1 MNMSDVIEI
10 LEQVREHYLQGYRQS
25 YESFSQAHEKS
36 APEVLLQ
43 LQNRDKLSLAYQLY
57 RIDMASGDSDSP
69 NFSEFNHESHLSF
82 SPIQFTANSIEAEL
96 HPIAW
101 NAVEFETNEFDI
113 NSEVLS
119 DWALKWIDQEEQA
132 ESDEPGI
139 GCYIHSI
146 TFPEL
151 ENGKVH
157 FSIDFGSATITSFHE
172 LLSVLIEMGVTDLK
186 IHSRTLLE
194 GD

>member
-1 MNMSDVIEI
+1 MSDVIEI

-43 LQNRDKLSLAYQLY
+43 LQNREKLPLPYQLY
-57 RIDMASGDSDSP
+57 RVDMASGDSASP

-82 SPIQFTANSIEAEL
+82 NPVQFSANSIEAVL
-96 HPIAW
+96 YPISW
-101 NAVEFETNEFDI
+101 EAVEFETNEFNID
-113 NSEVLS
+113 NENLS
-119 DWALKWIDQEEQA
+119 DWALKWLDQEEQA
-132 ESDEPGI
+132 DTDEFGI

-157 FSIDFGSATITSFHE
+157 FSIDFGSASLASFRE

-194 GD
+194 K

>member
-1 MNMSDVIEI
+1 MSDVIEI

-36 APEVLLQ
+36 PPEVLLQ
-43 LQNRDKLSLAYQLY
+43 LQNREKLPLPYQLY
-57 RIDMASGDSDSP
+57 RVDMASGDSASP

-82 SPIQFTANSIEAEL
+82 NPVQFSANSIEAVL
-96 HPIAW
+96 YPISW
-101 NAVEFETNEFDI
+101 EAVEFETNEFNID
-113 NSEVLS
+113 NENLS
-119 DWALKWIDQEEQA
+119 DWALKWLDQEEQA
-132 ESDEPGI
+132 DTDEFGI

-157 FSIDFGSATITSFHE
+157 FSIDFGSASLASFRE

-194 GD
+194 K

>member
-1 MNMSDVIEI
+1 MSDVIAI

-25 YESFSQAHEKS
+25 YVSFSQTHDKS

-43 LQNRDKLSLAYQLY
+43 LQNRDKLPLSYQLY

-119 DWALKWIDQEEQA
+119 DWALKWLGQEEQA
-132 ESDEPGI
+132 DSDEFGI

-151 ENGKVH
+151 ENSKVH
-157 FSIDFGSATITSFHE
+157 FSIDFGSATLTSFHE

-186 IHSRTLLE
+186 IHSSTLLE
-194 GD
+194 GE

>member
-1 MNMSDVIEI
+1 MSDVIEI
-10 LEQVREHYLQGYRQS
+10 LEQVREHYLQGYRQA
-25 YESFSQAHEKS
+25 YVSFSQAHEKS

-43 LQNRDKLSLAYQLY
+43 LQNREKLPLPYQLY
-57 RIDMASGDSDSP
+57 RVDMASGDSASP

-119 DWALKWIDQEEQA
+119 DWALKWLDQEEQA
-132 ESDEPGI
+132 DSDEFGI

-157 FSIDFGSATITSFHE
+157 FSIDFGTATIGSFYE
-172 LLSVLIEMGVTDLK
+172 LISVLVELGVTEMKL
-186 IHSRTLLE
+186 HSHILLE
-194 GD
+194 DQ

>member
-1 MNMSDVIEI
+1 MSDVIEI

-25 YESFSQAHEKS
+25 YESFSDAHDKF

-43 LQNRDKLSLAYQLY
+43 LQNRENLPFPYQLY
-57 RIDMASGDSDSP
+57 RIDMASGDGASS
-69 NFSEFNHESHLSF
+69 NFSEFNHDSHLSF
-82 SPIQFTANSIEAEL
+82 DPIQFTANSIDAEL

-101 NAVEFETNEFDI
+101 NAVEFETNEFDF
-113 NSEVLS
+113 NNELLS
-119 DWALKWIDQEEQA
+119 GWALEWLDQEEQA
-132 ESDEPGI
+132 DTDEFGI

-157 FSIDFGSATITSFHE
+157 FSIDFGSATLASFHE

-194 GD
+194 EE